1 MRLHAAC
8 AALDDDAVLLLG
20 PSGSGKSDLLLR
32 LLDRGFDL
40 IGDDQVEV
48 VDGRVRPCGS
58 IAGLIELRGVGLFR
72 TAYRHS
78 AKLRLI
84 VHMAS
89 PTERLPTSVAADPR
103 LGAPTISLNPA
114 EPGAAIRVHWALD
127 AACGRRMQHCGALFA

>member
-78 AKLRLI
+78 AQLRLI
-84 VHMAS
+84 VHMAP
-89 PTERLPTSVAADPR
+89 PTERLPSVAADPR
-103 LGAPTISLNPA
+103 LGALTISLNPA

>member
-48 VDGRVRPCGS
+48 VDGRVRPCGC

-72 TAYRHS
+72 TAHRHS
-78 AKLRLI
+78 AQLRLI
-84 VHMAS
+84 VHMAL
-89 PTERLPTSVAADPR
+89 PTERLPNVAADPHF
-103 LGAPTISLNPA
+103 GAPTILLNPT

-127 AACGRRMQHCGALFA
+127 AACGRRTQHCGAFFA